1 MAAKTT
7 IQLKR
12 LTSTTL
18 ERCEVVLAAGE
29 PLIGKKEFDD
39 RIYMVLG
46 DGETEVKDLVA
57 EPWGDTAG
65 AVEADEVTI
74 TGDGLEDNKL
84 AVKISEEDDNVLE
97 KKADGLYVNQ
107 NHDVDGGEI

>member
-18 ERCEVVLAAGE
+18 EKCEVVLAEGE
-29 PLIGKKEFDD
+29 PLIGRKEFDE
-39 RIYMVLG
+39 RLFVVLG
-46 DGETEVKDLVA
+46 DGENQVKDLVA
-57 EPWGDTAG
+57 EPWGDTNG
-65 AVEADEVTI
+65 AVVADEETI
-74 TGDGLEDNKL
+74 EGTGLEDDKL
-84 AVKISEEDDNVLE
+84 RVKISEEDDNVLE
-97 KKADGLYVNQ
+97 AKEDGLYVNQ

>member
-1 MAAKTT
+1 MATTNAT

-18 ERCEVVLAAGE
+18 ERCEVVLAQGE
-29 PLIGKKEFDD
+29 PLIGRKEFDD

-46 DGETEVKDLVA
+46 DGETQVKDLVA

-65 AVEADEVTI
+65 AVAADEETI
-74 TGDGLEDNKL
+74 AGTGLEDDKL
-84 AVKISEEDDNVLE
+84 HLLISEDEDNKIEVKD
-97 KKADGLYVNQ
+97 DGVFVDRN
-107 NHDVDGGEI
+107 VDGGEI